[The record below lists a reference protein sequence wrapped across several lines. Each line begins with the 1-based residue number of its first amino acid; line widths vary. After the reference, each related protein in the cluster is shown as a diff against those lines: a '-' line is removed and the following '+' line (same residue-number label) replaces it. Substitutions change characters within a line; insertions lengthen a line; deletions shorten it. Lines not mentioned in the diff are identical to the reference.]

1 MKLVTDELSNF
12 DNGDIVMCD
21 RVKSMMQNAVNE
33 TIKCIIE
40 NDDHDDNDMGTIV
53 SMLIAPVL
61 VILFACLTVS
71 LLLMLL
77 FITGRALV
85 FFSKTYSKC
94 TDDGFVPDLIEESGT
109 IVPLEATIPSKPP
122 RY

>member
-1 MKLVTDELSNF
+1 MKLLTDELYNSEY
-12 DNGDIVMCD
+12 GDIVMCD
-21 RVKSMMQNAVNE
+21 RVKSMMKNGVNE

-40 NDDHDDNDMGTIV
+40 NADHDDNDMGTIV

-85 FFSKTYSKC
+85 FFSKTFSKC
-94 TDDGFVPDLIEESGT
+94 TDEDVIIPG
-109 IVPLEATIPSKPP
+109 PLEADIPIKPP

>member
-85 FFSKTYSKC
+85 FFSKTIFY
-94 TDDGFVPDLIEESGT
+94 T
-109 IVPLEATIPSKPP
+109 IRKL
-122 RY
+122 